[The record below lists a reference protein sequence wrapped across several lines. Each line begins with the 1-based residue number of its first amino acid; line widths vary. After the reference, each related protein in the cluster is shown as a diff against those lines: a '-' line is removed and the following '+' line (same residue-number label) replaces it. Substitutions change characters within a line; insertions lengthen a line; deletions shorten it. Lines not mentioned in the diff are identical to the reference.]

1 MRIKKL
7 EISKYVLALLL
18 ATIAFISNAQEICD
32 NGIDDDGD
40 GLIDCFDGD
49 CSGISDC
56 STFYFGKDSGD
67 CQIAPPVVTGY
78 NLVEKWRSVV
88 DVETRGTPIVGD
100 LDGDGIPE
108 VVTHFRDD
116 NTVYI
121 IDGTTGATKYTIN
134 AHLSEYSQSPAIADV
149 DNDGFG
155 EIFLVDHF
163 GKLRCFDHQGN
174 PKVGFNEITISEG
187 QGTFQGV
194 YAGNP
199 SFADFNGDGISEIFI
214 GNQIFN
220 SITGLVTAQLPN
232 LYNESKGAIGVN
244 GHMYSAAF
252 DILPDNF
259 CTDCS
264 GMELICGN
272 VVYSVNITTGVLT
285 EVSKAP
291 NSVNDGKVSL
301 ADWDGDNK
309 MDIIVSGTC
318 CGDGGVIYIWN
329 PRTQAFVTHDA
340 QGNPLDN
347 NPFDV
352 QPDQNTQVGLASIAD
367 FDGDGFLEMGMAGR
381 NEFITIESNMTR
393 KWGIP
398 VVDQSNM
405 TTSTAFD
412 FEGDGKTEVV
422 YRDENFLYILD
433 GATGAIITKT
443 QCGSGTRT
451 ELPIVVDVNGDG
463 DAELVCTC
471 SDVSGGGK
479 GQVRVYESDSTIW
492 VPTRKVWNTHNYVPT
507 FINDDLTVPKEFQNK
522 ALIDGQDLYLAQ
534 TSLTYKSGNPVY
546 PVLPDYTIALDSLVT
561 NCNQNTGIAH
571 VKVCQVNSDALVFD
585 FDISFYKGD
594 PLSGGTLIGTKRID
608 NLASTIPSAGCMV
621 TTYLVNAENYDL
633 HVYVNDQGTNPSNS
647 PIVLMPECDTTNN
660 LATYPVS
667 ACNIGCETP
676 IIGSV
681 NAKIAAWQYIGEVTE
696 GLNYQLE
703 SIGGSNS
710 FTATNGPDAGEDV
723 FAVVFNTSHGGQVS
737 LNRTRY
743 FSNDL
748 YRDVLT
754 GTYDNSPH
762 VWTGL
767 NGGEKAPILGYIAFI
782 DLDGNGDYNS
792 GTDIYYRDINSLSF
806 DALSNGDLYM
816 AFYDDGTYSDNS
828 STITISSAAT
838 NCPTDLAISK
848 TDGVSAYQ
856 RSSNTIYTIVAKNNG
871 PVDIENATVSDPIPN
886 GINSFTWTAVLHGTA
901 TNSAGSSGGGAI
913 IDNVN
918 LAVGDS
924 IVYTVTAAVSGTKFG
939 DLENTVTI
947 STPNGTE
954 DLDSTNNVAIDI
966 DADPDP
972 TSCFI
977 LMTDFEDY
985 VNCTAPSYDL
995 FTQAYAG
1002 NSSWV
1007 NSNHTAGLFVNDP
1020 GICTNTNG
1028 LILPHID
1035 GGNAYAGL
1043 HSPLNGNTQEVIIGT
1058 LPTNLFANQEYEISF
1073 IGVSILVRN
1082 QAIWDE
1088 YGEVEFFGIEE
1099 GTNPVLNTITQ
1110 KNGTTIRAIPE
1121 VDHIGTSTTV
1131 NSRVQWNEYSFK
1143 FTPTRNYDRLLLAPR
1158 GNFAYVGIDN
1168 IVVKVAAQ
1176 DIEIDTVTICSGTTN
1191 TVLPYNIISGTPDE
1205 YAIDWDNAANMAGIS
1220 DVVQTTLPVD
1230 SQFVLSELTSVPA
1243 GSYTAE
1249 VTVYNTQLGCQ
1260 GVDSII
1266 FIVNPNPNVL
1276 LRTDTTICFGNNVL
1290 LDAGVQDSIVW
1301 SFGGATTKTIAVDET
1316 NEYIAEVYNDFGCS
1330 DTDSVQIIVEDC
1342 PVNLIYADT
1351 LIICKGDT
1359 ALIEA
1364 MHMIDPIWSTD
1375 RQVTVNDS
1383 TIKAYPEETSV
1394 YPVERTLIRK
1404 DLLVN
1409 SDFEDVNLPGT
1420 NAQLDASLVDGWNTT
1435 AIDNKIEIWRDGF
1448 LGHPAYSGTF
1458 FAELNATQPS
1468 ALYQDVE
1475 TTEGEIIKWGFAH
1488 RGRVTAETMQLK
1500 IGPPDGPYEIIGDFT
1515 DGPTAWR
1522 YYSGEYI
1529 VPDGQTD
1536 TRFLFSAVDLNA
1548 AANLIDAPSFEAVI
1562 RHEDSVVVVVKICET
1577 DLAVTKTDAR
1587 EDYTPGTTTEY
1598 TIVVKNHGPYDALD
1612 VVIDDPLPTGISNG
1626 DVSWD
1631 ATVSGGAVSGV
1642 IGSQAGALNDIA
1654 DIPVGDS
1661 IIYSVNIAIPTD
1673 YKGDLINTVTI
1684 FSELDSN
1691 PANDVAIDTDFN
1703 GLCVG
1708 ATISSFA
1715 EQFNTGVKINAG
1727 ENDPNWKI
1735 QWINNP
1741 AYHVYTANSYAT
1753 PISSAVI
1760 PAVGMNKAA
1769 GVWGDASYPD
1779 YLWVCYPWT
1788 GTNNGPGK
1796 HVDVDGDGIS
1806 QEYSGGSAISGT
1818 GDAVNLN
1825 FSKTFEMT
1833 AAQLEASE
1841 LSFSIAADNEIMDII
1856 VNGVSQGPK
1865 FLGSYQLIPHKITQ
1879 DFQLGTNTIEI
1890 IVNSGPGYA
1899 GMMIANSTIKAVD
1912 SVSLIVTNPPIGCA
1926 PVVVDITD
1934 SLWTVGSVNAPDLIY
1949 FEDSAALIPYA
1960 TPETADS
1967 GVYYIVGIN
1976 EVGCSDT
1983 AKINI
1988 GQNPLPNVELSDTAF
2003 CDGKEVILDAGVF
2016 KTWEWNVGGEIGQTI
2031 TVDSTDV
2038 YKVVVSNIFNCL
2050 DSDSV
2055 LVTVHELPEVIV
2067 NDTII
2072 CIGDTIQIPA
2082 ISNTAIEYLWM
2093 QKGAGTSQTTEGA
2106 KVGTYEVI
2114 ITDINGCKDTSD
2126 AELAHHISPTVTV
2139 NNDTICIDESDGQFS
2154 AISTTA
2160 ISYVWSENAR
2170 GVLATTSGSK
2180 PGNYTVIVE
2189 DVNSCKDTAT
2199 GVLHVDTLPI
2209 VFVADTVICSNVPS
2223 VEISAESTTAKFYE
2237 WGGTGIGNTKS
2248 ISAID
2253 AGNYTIIV
2261 TDENG
2266 CKQQSSANL
2275 YRVDQ
2280 PELFEIEGDSLACEG
2295 DEIELLISVTTDNI
2309 EWSTGE
2315 EGQNIITTETGE
2327 YSVITTN
2334 EGYGIT
2340 CSEGNSKEVEFLP
2353 FPILPDEEEF
2363 INCFDYLNE
2372 ITIKISSPAQI
2383 VWDGSESSRPD
2394 SNLVITQE
2402 GVYNA
2407 TLYHYPMCPITVQ
2420 REVIE
2425 FCPMTFFIP
2434 NAFTPNG
2441 DGLNDTFE
2449 PKMSNIETYKIMIF
2463 NRWGELIFTSNDPS
2477 NQWDGTV
2484 NSNEVQIDVYVYKI
2498 VVTGFYQIGNLDSE
2512 QLVGTVTVIR

>member
-1 MRIKKL
+1 LTKINRA
-7 EISKYVLALLL
+7 ISKYSLALLL
-18 ATIAFISNAQEICD
+18 ITIAFISNAQEICD

-49 CSGISDC
+49 CSGVTDC

-67 CQIAPPVVTGY
+67 CQIAPPVVAGY

-121 IDGTTGATKYTIN
+121 LDGATGATKYTIN

-155 EIFLVDHF
+155 EVFLVDHF

-174 PKVGFNEITISEG
+174 PKVGFNEITISKG

-220 SITGLVTAQLPN
+220 SITGLVTAELPN

-259 CTDCS
+259 CADCS

-340 QGNPLDN
+340 QGNPLQE

-367 FDGDGFLEMGMAGR
+367 FDGDGFLEIGMAGR

-393 KWGIP
+393 KWAIP

-433 GATGAIITKT
+433 GATGAIITKR

-471 SDVSGGGK
+471 SDVNGGGK

-507 FINDDLTVPKEFQNK
+507 FINDDLSVPKEFQNK

-546 PVLPDYTIALDSLVT
+546 PVLPDYTIALDSIVT
-561 NCNQNTGIAH
+561 NCNLNTGLAH
-571 VKVCQVNSDALVFD
+571 VKVCQVNTDALVFD

-594 PLSGGTLIGTKRID
+594 PLTGGTLIGTKRID
-608 NLASTIPSAGCMV
+608 NSASTIPSTGCMV
-621 TTYLVNAENYDL
+621 TTHVVNAENYDL
-633 HVYVNDQGTNPSNS
+633 HVYVNDQGTSPSNS
-647 PIVLMPECDTTNN
+647 PIILMPECDTTNN
-660 LATYPVS
+660 LATYSVS
-667 ACNIGCETP
+667 ACNKGCETP
-676 IIGSV
+676 ITGSV
-681 NAKIAAWQYIGEVTE
+681 DSKIAAWQYIGEVTK
-696 GLNYQLE
+696 GLNYELE
-703 SIGGSNS
+703 AISGSNS
-710 FTATNGPDAGEDV
+710 FIATDGPDAGKDI

-743 FSNDL
+743 YSNDT

-767 NGGEKAPILGYIAFI
+767 NGGEKAPVLGYIAFI
-782 DLDGNGDYNS
+782 DLDGNGNYNS

-816 AFYDDGTYSDNS
+816 AFYDDGTYSDNASKITVS
-828 STITISSAAT
+828 STAT

-848 TDGVSAYQ
+848 TDG
-856 RSSNTIYTIVAKNNG
+856 
-871 PVDIENATVSDPIPN
+871 
-886 GINSFTWTAVLHGTA
+886 
-901 TNSAGSSGGGAI
+901 
-913 IDNVN
+913 
-918 LAVGDS
+918 
-924 IVYTVTAAVSGTKFG
+924 
-939 DLENTVTI
+939 
-947 STPNGTE
+947 
-954 DLDSTNNVAIDI
+954 
-966 DADPDP
+966 
-972 TSCFI
+972 
-977 LMTDFEDY
+977 
-985 VNCTAPSYDL
+985 
-995 FTQAYAG
+995 
-1002 NSSWV
+1002 
-1007 NSNHTAGLFVNDP
+1007 
-1020 GICTNTNG
+1020 
-1028 LILPHID
+1028 
-1035 GGNAYAGL
+1035 
-1043 HSPLNGNTQEVIIGT
+1043 
-1058 LPTNLFANQEYEISF
+1058 
-1073 IGVSILVRN
+1073 
-1082 QAIWDE
+1082 
-1088 YGEVEFFGIEE
+1088 
-1099 GTNPVLNTITQ
+1099 
-1110 KNGTTIRAIPE
+1110 
-1121 VDHIGTSTTV
+1121 
-1131 NSRVQWNEYSFK
+1131 
-1143 FTPTRNYDRLLLAPR
+1143 
-1158 GNFAYVGIDN
+1158 
-1168 IVVKVAAQ
+1168 
-1176 DIEIDTVTICSGTTN
+1176 
-1191 TVLPYNIISGTPDE
+1191 
-1205 YAIDWDNAANMAGIS
+1205 
-1220 DVVQTTLPVD
+1220 
-1230 SQFVLSELTSVPA
+1230 
-1243 GSYTAE
+1243 
-1249 VTVYNTQLGCQ
+1249 
-1260 GVDSII
+1260 
-1266 FIVNPNPNVL
+1266 
-1276 LRTDTTICFGNNVL
+1276 
-1290 LDAGVQDSIVW
+1290 
-1301 SFGGATTKTIAVDET
+1301 
-1316 NEYIAEVYNDFGCS
+1316 
-1330 DTDSVQIIVEDC
+1330 
-1342 PVNLIYADT
+1342 
-1351 LIICKGDT
+1351 
-1359 ALIEA
+1359 
-1364 MHMIDPIWSTD
+1364 
-1375 RQVTVNDS
+1375 
-1383 TIKAYPEETSV
+1383 
-1394 YPVERTLIRK
+1394 
-1404 DLLVN
+1404 
-1409 SDFEDVNLPGT
+1409 
-1420 NAQLDASLVDGWNTT
+1420 
-1435 AIDNKIEIWRDGF
+1435 
-1448 LGHPAYSGTF
+1448 
-1458 FAELNATQPS
+1458 
-1468 ALYQDVE
+1468 
-1475 TTEGEIIKWGFAH
+1475 
-1488 RGRVTAETMQLK
+1488 
-1500 IGPPDGPYEIIGDFT
+1500 
-1515 DGPTAWR
+1515 
-1522 YYSGEYI
+1522 
-1529 VPDGQTD
+1529 
-1536 TRFLFSAVDLNA
+1536 
-1548 AANLIDAPSFEAVI
+1548 
-1562 RHEDSVVVVVKICET
+1562 
-1577 DLAVTKTDAR
+1577 R

-1598 TIVVKNHGPYDALD
+1598 IIVVKNHGPYDALD

-1691 PANDVAIDTDFN
+1691 PVNDIASDIDFN

-1715 EQFNTGVKINAG
+1715 EQFNTGVKTNPG

-1735 QWINNP
+1735 QWINDP
-1741 AYHVYTANSYAT
+1741 VYHVYPANSYAT
-1753 PISSAVI
+1753 PTSNAVI

-1769 GVWGDASYPD
+1769 GVWGDAFYPD
-1779 YLWVCYPWT
+1779 YLWVCYPWV
-1788 GTNNGPGK
+1788 GINNGPGK
-1796 HVDVDGDGIS
+1796 HIDVDRDGIG
-1806 QEYSGGSAISGT
+1806 QEYSGGTAISGT
-1818 GDAVNLN
+1818 GDAVLLK

-1833 AAQLEASE
+1833 SSQVEASE
-1841 LSFSIAADNEIMDII
+1841 ISFGIAADNTIEDII

-1865 FLGSYQLIPHKITQ
+1865 YLGSYQLVPHTLVQ
-1879 DFQLGTNTIEI
+1879 DFKVGTNIVEI

-1912 SVSLIVTNPPIGCA
+1912 SVSLIITDPPVGCA

-1949 FEDSAALIPYA
+1949 FEDSAALIPYT

-1988 GQNPLPNVELSDTAF
+1988 GQNPTPDVELSDTAF
-2003 CDGKEVILDAGVF
+2003 CDGKEAILDAGVF
-2016 KTWEWNVGGEIGQTI
+2016 DAWEWNVGSEIGQTI
-2031 TVDSTDV
+2031 TVDETDE
-2038 YKVVVSNIFNCL
+2038 YKVVVSNIYNCL

-2082 ISNTAIEYLWM
+2082 ISTTATEYLWM
-2093 QKGAGTSQTTEGA
+2093 QNGAGINQTSKGAKEGA
-2106 KVGTYEVI
+2106 YEVI
-2114 ITDINGCKDTSD
+2114 ITDLNGCKDTTD
-2126 AELAHHISPTVTV
+2126 AELTHHISPTVTV
-2139 NNDTICIDESDGQFS
+2139 NNDTICIGEPDGEFS

-2180 PGNYTVIVE
+2180 AGDYTVIVE
-2189 DVNSCKDTAT
+2189 DVNRCKDTAT

-2223 VEISAESTTAKFYE
+2223 VDISAESTTAKFYE
-2237 WGGTGIGNTKS
+2237 WGGTGIGSTKT

-2253 AGNYTIIV
+2253 AGNYTVIV

-2266 CKQQSSANL
+2266 CKQQTNANL

-2295 DEIELLISVTTDNI
+2295 GEIELLINVTADKI

-2315 EGQNIITTETGE
+2315 EGQNITTTETGE
-2327 YSVITTN
+2327 YNVITTN

-2353 FPILPDEEEF
+2353 FPILPAEEEF
-2363 INCFDYLNE
+2363 INCFDYLDV
-2372 ITIKISSPAQI
+2372 ITIKISSPAYI
-2383 VWDGSESSRPD
+2383 VWNESESDRPD
-2394 SNLVITQE
+2394 SSLVITQE
-2402 GVYNA
+2402 GIYNA
-2407 TLYHYPMCPITVQ
+2407 TLYHYPMCPIEVE

-2425 FCPMTFFIP
+2425 FCPMTFFVP
-2434 NAFTPNG
+2434 NVFTPNG

-2449 PKMSNIETYKIMIF
+2449 PKMSNIESYKIMIF
-2463 NRWGELIFTSNDPS
+2463 NRWGDLIFTSYDPS

-2498 VVTGFYQIGNLDSE
+2498 VVKGFSQIGDLDLKE
-2512 QLVGTVTVIR
+2512 LVGTVTILK

>member
-1 MRIKKL
+1 MTKINRA
-7 EISKYVLALLL
+7 ISKYSLALLL
-18 ATIAFISNAQEICD
+18 ITIAFISNAQEICD

-49 CSGISDC
+49 CSGVTDC

-67 CQIAPPVVTGY
+67 CQIAPPLVAGY

-121 IDGTTGATKYTIN
+121 LDGATGATKYTIN

-155 EIFLVDHF
+155 EVFLVDHF

-174 PKVGFNEITISEG
+174 PKVGFNEITISKG

-220 SITGLVTAQLPN
+220 SITGLVTAELPN

-259 CTDCS
+259 CADCS

-340 QGNPLDN
+340 QGNPLQE

-367 FDGDGFLEMGMAGR
+367 FDGDGFLEIGMAGR

-393 KWGIP
+393 KWAIP

-433 GATGAIITKT
+433 GATGEIITKT

-507 FINDDLTVPKEFQNK
+507 FINDDLSVPKEFQNK

-546 PVLPDYTIALDSLVT
+546 PVLPDYTIALDSIVT
-561 NCNQNTGIAH
+561 NCNLNTGIAH
-571 VKVCQVNSDALVFD
+571 VKVCQVNTDALVFD
-585 FDISFYKGD
+585 FDISFYKED
-594 PLSGGTLIGTKRID
+594 PLTGGTLIGTKRID
-608 NLASTIPSAGCMV
+608 NSASTIPSTGCMV
-621 TTYLVNAENYDL
+621 TTHVVNAENYDL
-633 HVYVNDQGTNPSNS
+633 HVYVNDQGTSPSNS
-647 PIVLMPECDTTNN
+647 PIILMPECDTTNN
-660 LATYPVS
+660 LATYSVS
-667 ACNIGCETP
+667 ACNKGCETP
-676 IIGSV
+676 ITGSV
-681 NAKIAAWQYIGEVTE
+681 DSKIAAWQYIGEVTK
-696 GLNYQLE
+696 GLNYELE
-703 SIGGSNS
+703 AISGSNS
-710 FTATNGPDAGEDV
+710 FIATDGPDAGKDI

-743 FSNDL
+743 FSNDT

-754 GTYDNSPH
+754 GTYDNLPH
-762 VWTGL
+762 GWTGL
-767 NGGEKAPILGYIAFI
+767 NGGEKAPVLGYIAFI
-782 DLDGNGDYNS
+782 DLDGNGNYNS

-806 DALSNGDLYM
+806 DALSSGDLYM
-816 AFYDDGTYSDNS
+816 AFYDDGIYSDNASKITVS
-828 STITISSAAT
+828 STAT

-848 TDGVSAYQ
+848 TDGVSVYQ
-856 RSSNTIYTIVAKNNG
+856 RSSNTTYTIVAKNNG

-886 GINSFTWTAVLHGTA
+886 GINSFTWAAVLHGTA
-901 TNSAGSSGGGAI
+901 TNSAGSSGVGAI
-913 IDNVN
+913 IDNVD

-924 IVYTVTAAVSGTKFG
+924 IVYTVTAAVSVTKFS

-954 DLDSTNNVAIDI
+954 DLDSTNNIAIDLDI
-966 DADPDP
+966 DPDP

-985 VNCTAPSYDL
+985 VNCTAPSYDQ

-1028 LILPHID
+1028 LILPHVD

-1058 LPTNLFANQEYEISF
+1058 LPINIFANQEYEISF
-1073 IGVSILVRN
+1073 IGVSIFVRN
-1082 QAIWDE
+1082 QAVWDE

-1121 VDHIGTSTTV
+1121 VDHIGTSATV
-1131 NSRVQWNEYSFK
+1131 NSRTQWNEYSFK

-1168 IVVKVAAQ
+1168 IFVKVAAQ
-1176 DIEIDTVTICSGTTN
+1176 DIEIDTVTICSGTSN
-1191 TVLPYNIISGTPDE
+1191 TVLPYSIISGTPDE
-1205 YAIDWDNAANMAGIS
+1205 YAIDWDNAANTAGIT
-1220 DVVQTTLPVD
+1220 DVAQATLPID
-1230 SQFVLSELTSVPA
+1230 SQFVLSGLGTVPV
-1243 GSYTAE
+1243 GIYTAE
-1249 VTVYNTQLGCQ
+1249 ISVFNTLLGCE

-1266 FIVNPNPNVL
+1266 FIVNPIPNVL
-1276 LRTDTTICFGNNVL
+1276 LRTDTAICFGDEIF

-1301 SFGGATTKTIAVDET
+1301 SFAGAT
-1316 NEYIAEVYNDFGCS
+1316 S
-1330 DTDSVQIIVEDC
+1330 
-1342 PVNLIYADT
+1342 
-1351 LIICKGDT
+1351 
-1359 ALIEA
+1359 
-1364 MHMIDPIWSTD
+1364 
-1375 RQVTVNDS
+1375 
-1383 TIKAYPEETSV
+1383 
-1394 YPVERTLIRK
+1394 
-1404 DLLVN
+1404 
-1409 SDFEDVNLPGT
+1409 
-1420 NAQLDASLVDGWNTT
+1420 
-1435 AIDNKIEIWRDGF
+1435 
-1448 LGHPAYSGTF
+1448 
-1458 FAELNATQPS
+1458 
-1468 ALYQDVE
+1468 
-1475 TTEGEIIKWGFAH
+1475 
-1488 RGRVTAETMQLK
+1488 
-1500 IGPPDGPYEIIGDFT
+1500 
-1515 DGPTAWR
+1515 
-1522 YYSGEYI
+1522 
-1529 VPDGQTD
+1529 
-1536 TRFLFSAVDLNA
+1536 
-1548 AANLIDAPSFEAVI
+1548 
-1562 RHEDSVVVVVKICET
+1562 
-1577 DLAVTKTDAR
+1577 
-1587 EDYTPGTTTEY
+1587 
-1598 TIVVKNHGPYDALD
+1598 
-1612 VVIDDPLPTGISNG
+1612 
-1626 DVSWD
+1626 
-1631 ATVSGGAVSGV
+1631 
-1642 IGSQAGALNDIA
+1642 
-1654 DIPVGDS
+1654 
-1661 IIYSVNIAIPTD
+1661 
-1673 YKGDLINTVTI
+1673 
-1684 FSELDSN
+1684 
-1691 PANDVAIDTDFN
+1691 
-1703 GLCVG
+1703 
-1708 ATISSFA
+1708 
-1715 EQFNTGVKINAG
+1715 
-1727 ENDPNWKI
+1727 
-1735 QWINNP
+1735 
-1741 AYHVYTANSYAT
+1741 
-1753 PISSAVI
+1753 
-1760 PAVGMNKAA
+1760 
-1769 GVWGDASYPD
+1769 
-1779 YLWVCYPWT
+1779 
-1788 GTNNGPGK
+1788 
-1796 HVDVDGDGIS
+1796 
-1806 QEYSGGSAISGT
+1806 
-1818 GDAVNLN
+1818 
-1825 FSKTFEMT
+1825 
-1833 AAQLEASE
+1833 
-1841 LSFSIAADNEIMDII
+1841 
-1856 VNGVSQGPK
+1856 
-1865 FLGSYQLIPHKITQ
+1865 
-1879 DFQLGTNTIEI
+1879 
-1890 IVNSGPGYA
+1890 
-1899 GMMIANSTIKAVD
+1899 
-1912 SVSLIVTNPPIGCA
+1912 
-1926 PVVVDITD
+1926 
-1934 SLWTVGSVNAPDLIY
+1934 
-1949 FEDSAALIPYA
+1949 
-1960 TPETADS
+1960 
-1967 GVYYIVGIN
+1967 
-1976 EVGCSDT
+1976 
-1983 AKINI
+1983 
-1988 GQNPLPNVELSDTAF
+1988 
-2003 CDGKEVILDAGVF
+2003 
-2016 KTWEWNVGGEIGQTI
+2016 QTI
-2031 TVDSTDV
+2031 TVDETDE
-2038 YKVVVSNIFNCL
+2038 YKVVVSNIYNCL

-2082 ISNTAIEYLWM
+2082 ISTTATEYLWM
-2093 QKGAGTSQTTEGA
+2093 QNGAGVNQTSKGAKEG
-2106 KVGTYEVI
+2106 VYEVI
-2114 ITDINGCKDTSD
+2114 ITDLNGCKDTTD
-2126 AELAHHISPTVTV
+2126 AELTHHISPTVTV
-2139 NNDTICIDESDGQFS
+2139 NNDTICIGEPDGEFS

-2170 GVLATTSGSK
+2170 GVFATTSGSK

-2237 WGGTGIGNTKS
+2237 WGETGIGSTKT
-2248 ISAID
+2248 ISVID
-2253 AGNYTIIV
+2253 AGNYTLIV

-2266 CKQQSSANL
+2266 CKQQTNANL

-2295 DEIELLISVTTDNI
+2295 DEIELLINVTADKI

-2327 YSVITTN
+2327 YNVITTN

-2340 CSEGNSKEVEFLP
+2340 CLEGNSKEVEFLP
-2353 FPILPDEEEF
+2353 FPILPAEEEF
-2363 INCFDYLNE
+2363 INCFDYLDV
-2372 ITIKISSPAQI
+2372 ITIKISSPAYI
-2383 VWDGSESSRPD
+2383 VWNESESDRPD

-2402 GVYNA
+2402 GIYNA
-2407 TLYHYPMCPITVQ
+2407 TLYHYPMCPIKVE

-2425 FCPMTFFIP
+2425 FCPMTFFVP
-2434 NAFTPNG
+2434 NVFTPNG

-2449 PKMSNIETYKIMIF
+2449 PKMSNIESYKIMIF
-2463 NRWGELIFTSNDPS
+2463 NRWGDLIFTSYDPS

-2498 VVTGFYQIGNLDSE
+2498 VVKGFSQIGDLDLKE
-2512 QLVGTVTVIR
+2512 LVGTVTILK

>member
-1 MRIKKL
+1 MTHPLIGF
-7 EISKYVLALLL
+7 SQCPNVP
-18 ATIAFISNAQEICD
+18 EICN
-32 NGIDDDGD
+32 NGIDDDCD
-40 GLIDCFDGD
+40 GLVDCFDGN
-49 CSGISDC
+49 CSGNTDC

-108 VVTHFRDD
+108 VITHFRDD

-121 IDGTTGATKYTIN
+121 LDGATGTKKYTIN

-174 PKVGFNEITISEG
+174 PKVGFNEITISKG

-194 YAGNP
+194 YSGNP

-220 SITGLVTAQLPN
+220 AITGLVTAELPN
-232 LYNESKGAIGVN
+232 PYNESKGAIGVN

-272 VVYSVNITTGVLT
+272 VVYSVNVTTGVMT
-285 EVSKAP
+285 KVSEAP
-291 NSVNDGKVSL
+291 SNVNDGKVSL
-301 ADWDGDNK
+301 ADWDGDNQ

-318 CGDGGVIYIWN
+318 CGDGGVIYIWD
-329 PRTQAFVTHDA
+329 PRTQNFVTHDA
-340 QGNPLDN
+340 QGNILQA
-347 NPFDV
+347 NPIDV
-352 QPDQNTQVGLASIAD
+352 QPNQSSQVGLASIAD
-367 FDGDGFLEMGMAGR
+367 FDGDGFLEIGMAGR

-393 KWGIP
+393 KWAIP

-433 GATGAIITKT
+433 GETGNLVTKV

-471 SDVSGGGK
+471 SDINGAGK

-507 FINDDLTVPKEFQNK
+507 FINDDLSIPIEFQNK

-534 TSLTYKSGNPVY
+534 TSLTYKSGNSVY
-546 PVLPDYTIALDSLVT
+546 PVLPDYTITLDSVVMD
-561 NCNQNTGIAH
+561 CNQNEGLAH
-571 VKVCQVNSDALVFD
+571 VKVCQINTDALVFD

-594 PLSGGTLIGTKRID
+594 PLTGGSLIGTKHVD
-608 NLASTIPSAGCMV
+608 HQTSTIPSTGCMITNQV
-621 TTYLVNAENYDL
+621 VDAENYDL
-633 HVYVNDQGTNPSNS
+633 HVYVNDQGTNSSNV
-647 PIVLMPECDTTNN
+647 PVILMPECDTTNN
-660 LATYPVS
+660 LTTYS
-667 ACNIGCETP
+667 MSTCNKDCETP

-681 NAKIAAWQYIGEVTE
+681 DAKIAAWQYIGEVSE
-696 GLNYQLE
+696 GLNYELE
-703 SIGGSNS
+703 AISGSNS
-710 FTATNGPDAGEDV
+710 FIATDGPDAGKDV

-743 FSNDL
+743 YSNDK

-762 VWTGL
+762 GWTGL

-782 DLDGNGDYNS
+782 DLDGNGVYNS
-792 GTDIYYRDINSLSF
+792 GTDIYYRDVNSLSF
-806 DALSNGDLYM
+806 DALANGDLYM

-828 STITISSAAT
+828 STITVSSTAT

-848 TDGVSAYQ
+848 TDGVSVYQ
-856 RSSNTIYTIVAKNNG
+856 RSSNTTYTIVAKNNG
-871 PVDIENATVSDPIPN
+871 PVDIKNATVSDPIPN

-901 TNSAGSSGGGAI
+901 TNSAGSSGGGTI
-913 IDNVN
+913 IDNVD

-947 STPNGTE
+947 STPNGTK
-954 DLDSTNNVAIDI
+954 DLDSTNNIAIDI

-1131 NSRVQWNEYSFK
+1131 NSRTQWNEYSFK

-1205 YAIDWDNAANMAGIS
+1205 YAIDWDAAANTAGIT
-1220 DVVQTTLPVD
+1220 DIAQTTLPID
-1230 SQFVLSELTSVPA
+1230 SQFVLSGLGTVPVGA
-1243 GSYTAE
+1243 YTAE
-1249 VTVYNTQLGCQ
+1249 ISVFNTLLGCE
-1260 GVDSII
+1260 GVDSVY
-1266 FIVNPNPNVL
+1266 F
-1276 LRTDTTICFGNNVL
+1276 
-1290 LDAGVQDSIVW
+1290 
-1301 SFGGATTKTIAVDET
+1301 
-1316 NEYIAEVYNDFGCS
+1316 EVIGC
-1330 DTDSVQIIVEDC
+1330 
-1342 PVNLIYADT
+1342 
-1351 LIICKGDT
+1351 K
-1359 ALIEA
+1359 
-1364 MHMIDPIWSTD
+1364 
-1375 RQVTVNDS
+1375 
-1383 TIKAYPEETSV
+1383 
-1394 YPVERTLIRK
+1394 
-1404 DLLVN
+1404 
-1409 SDFEDVNLPGT
+1409 
-1420 NAQLDASLVDGWNTT
+1420 
-1435 AIDNKIEIWRDGF
+1435 
-1448 LGHPAYSGTF
+1448 
-1458 FAELNATQPS
+1458 
-1468 ALYQDVE
+1468 
-1475 TTEGEIIKWGFAH
+1475 
-1488 RGRVTAETMQLK
+1488 
-1500 IGPPDGPYEIIGDFT
+1500 
-1515 DGPTAWR
+1515 
-1522 YYSGEYI
+1522 
-1529 VPDGQTD
+1529 
-1536 TRFLFSAVDLNA
+1536 
-1548 AANLIDAPSFEAVI
+1548 
-1562 RHEDSVVVVVKICET
+1562 T
-1577 DLAVTKTDAR
+1577 DLGVTKTDGK
-1587 EDYTPGTTTEY
+1587 EDYTPGTTTGY
-1598 TIVVKNHGPYDALD
+1598 TIVVKNYGPSDAID
-1612 VVIDDPLPTGISNG
+1612 VIVDDPLPTGISIG

-1631 ATVSGGAVSGV
+1631 AITYGGAISGV
-1642 IGSQAGALNDIA
+1642 IGSQVGGLNDIVS
-1654 DIPVGDS
+1654 IPIGDS
-1661 IIYSVNIAIPTD
+1661 IVYSVNFAIPGN
-1673 YKGDLINTVTI
+1673 YKGDLVNTVSI
-1684 FSELDSN
+1684 SSN
-1691 PANDVAIDTDFN
+1691 IDTNAINDIATDINFN

-1708 ATISSFA
+1708 ATISSFE
-1715 EQFNTGVKINAG
+1715 EQFNTGVKINPG
-1727 ENDPNWKI
+1727 QNDPNWKI
-1735 QWINNP
+1735 QWIKDPTYYFYPANN
-1741 AYHVYTANSYAT
+1741 YAT
-1753 PISSAVI
+1753 PTNNNVI

-1769 GVWGDASYPD
+1769 NVWADAAYPD
-1779 YLWVCYPWT
+1779 YLWVCYPWV

-1796 HVDVDGDGIS
+1796 HIDVDRDGIS
-1806 QEYSGGSAISGT
+1806 QEYSGGAAISGT
-1818 GDAVNLN
+1818 GDAVTLK

-1841 LSFSIAADNEIMDII
+1841 LSFSIAADNQIMDII

-1865 FLGSYQLIPHKITQ
+1865 ALGGYQLTPHTITQ

-1890 IVNSGPGYA
+1890 VVNSGPGYA

-1912 SVSLIVTNPPIGCA
+1912 SVSLVVTDPPLDCA
-1926 PVVVDITD
+1926 PISIDITD
-1934 SLWTVGSVNAPDLIY
+1934 SLWTFGSINVNTLTY
-1949 FEDSAALIPYA
+1949 FIDDSITIPFT
-1960 TPETADS
+1960 TPTVADS
-1967 GVYYIVGIN
+1967 GIYYIVATN
-1976 EVGCSDT
+1976 LVGCSDT
-1983 AKINI
+1983 AVINV
-1988 GQNPLPNVELSDTAF
+1988 GSNPNPDVELRTDTVF
-2003 CDGKEVILDAGVF
+2003 CEGGNVTIDAGLF
-2016 KTWEWNVGGEIGQTI
+2016 DSWNWNVGGKTGQTI
-2031 TVDSTDV
+2031 TVDSTYE
-2038 YKVVVSNIFNCL
+2038 YKVVVTNSFNCS

-2055 LVTVHELPEVIV
+2055 VVTVNPLPIVKLRNDTAICFGDSLDLDAKNTTASYLWNTSETTQTIKIGAAGTYEVTVTDTNSCLTVDEMILSIHALPIVQLRNDTIVCDPEVVVVDAGVWDSYLWSNGNTTNQVTLTTNDTVYVDIIDANSCAGSDTIGIQVIALPIV
-2067 NDTII
+2067 DLGNDTAICDGESVILDAENPGLNYNWNTTETTQTISIDKAGSFGLEVTDQYGCLGSDSMELSIYALPVVFIGNDTII
-2072 CIGDTIQIPA
+2072 CEPESITINAGNWASYFWNNRDITKEVIVDSTVQMYVSIKDVNGCAGSDTINIQVNPIP
-2082 ISNTAIEYLWM
+2082 IVDLGN
-2093 QKGAGTSQTTEGA
+2093 
-2106 KVGTYEVI
+2106 
-2114 ITDINGCKDTSD
+2114 DT
-2126 AELAHHISPTVTV
+2126 
-2139 NNDTICIDESDGQFS
+2139 TICINETVTLDARNPGWN
-2154 AISTTA
+2154 
-2160 ISYVWSENAR
+2160 YVWNLGETTQTITVSE
-2170 GVLATTSGSK
+2170 GFFK
-2180 PGNYTVIVE
+2180 VIVSDSIGCNKIDSIKVFLDLIPDPYPIKQFE
-2189 DVNSCKDTAT
+2189 ICEGENINLEPDTGFAAFNINWPGLST
-2199 GVLHVDTLPI
+2199 NTFLNVDEGGEYYSAVTSNYCT
-2209 VFVADTVICSNVPS
+2209 DTFMLTVTKIDTPDIALIN
-2223 VEISAESTTAKFYE
+2223 ILGRNTACFDNE
-2237 WGGTGIGNTKS
+2237 S
-2248 ISAID
+2248 ISLLLVD
-2253 AGNYTIIV
+2253 SNLPL
-2261 TDENG
+2261 
-2266 CKQQSSANL
+2266 SS
-2275 YRVDQ
+2275 Y
-2280 PELFEIEGDSLACEG
+2280 
-2295 DEIELLISVTTDNI
+2295 

-2315 EGQNIITTETGE
+2315 ITSEIIVTE
-2327 YSVITTN
+2327 
-2334 EGYGIT
+2334 
-2340 CSEGNSKEVEFLP
+2340 EGNYYVNVTNIACEAIKE
-2353 FPILPDEEEF
+2353 IA
-2363 INCFDYLNE
+2363 
-2372 ITIKISSPAQI
+2372 IKEYCLSQ
-2383 VWDGSESSRPD
+2383 
-2394 SNLVITQE
+2394 
-2402 GVYNA
+2402 
-2407 TLYHYPMCPITVQ
+2407 LY
-2420 REVIE
+2420 
-2425 FCPMTFFIP
+2425 IP

-2441 DGLNDTFE
+2441 EGLND
-2449 PKMSNIETYKIMIF
+2449 IF
-2463 NRWGELIFTSNDPS
+2463 IPIPYGEITNYQLLVFDRWGEEIFSTKDLNVG
-2477 NQWDGTV
+2477 WDGTYKG
-2484 NSNEVQIDVYVYKI
+2484 NPCQIDVYVYKATYDFI
-2498 VVTGFYQIGNLDSE
+2498 TENQGIKTKAR
-2512 QLVGTVTVIR
+2512 VGTVTLLR